1 MELALE
7 IFLPLIKNY
16 DLNFIRLFV
25 ACALGRLRN
34 QGSASIILALWIGFD
49 NHKPRLLTMRIG
61 PLILNRV

>member
-1 MELALE
+1 MVIDLE
-7 IFLPLIKNY
+7 VFLPLIKNY

-34 QGSASIILALWIGFD
+34 QGSASIILALWIGYD
-49 NHKPRLLTMRIG
+49 NHKRRVLIMRIG